1 MTIQTHNGIVYSWL
15 VTDVAERYGF
25 SESHARSLAAKGIIP
40 SLKVGRRY
48 YFNPQAVD
56 DALVR
61 VNNQSPSTIDDIRE
75 AFSDEYTA
83 DEFDTDDLE
92 GL

>member
-1 MTIQTHNGIVYSWL
+1 MTVQTHNGIIYSWL
-15 VTDVAERYGF
+15 IPDVAERYGF

-61 VNNQSPSTIDDIRE
+61 INNLPPRTMYSIRE
-75 AFSDEYTA
+75 TLSDEYTP
-83 DEFDTDDLE
+83 DEFDIDDLE